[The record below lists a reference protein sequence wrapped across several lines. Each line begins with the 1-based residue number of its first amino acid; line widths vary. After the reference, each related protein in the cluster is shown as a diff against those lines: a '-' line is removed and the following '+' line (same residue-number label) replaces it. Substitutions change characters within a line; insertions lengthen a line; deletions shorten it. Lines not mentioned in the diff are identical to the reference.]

1 MGFLLKI
8 AIFAVV
14 AYAAWATVRR
24 WYGALGGG
32 QPKAP
37 PPAKRE
43 PPAEAPRPPVIE
55 EARLCPVCTA
65 YVSVAGAKCGRSD
78 CPQPA

>member
-14 AYAAWATVRR
+14 AYGVWATVRR
-24 WYGALGGG
+24 WLGVLGGG
-32 QPKAP
+32 QAKGP
-37 PPAKRE
+37 PPVRRE
-43 PPAEAPRPPVIE
+43 TPTQAPRGPVIE
-55 EARLCPVCTA
+55 ETRLCTVCAA